1 MTEPQ
6 KYELELL
13 KAAAHERYEK
23 GKGPWSR
30 LLKALYLSPTYVP
43 AVQEILRQ
51 GKWRNQTSPI
61 AYVRKASVRWAVQH
75 GLAEIRRKS
84 RTHIPI
90 SEINAKSG
98 ERDVMREEY
107 RLISELC
114 QFDDGQEGEQIV
126 DRLSPEVLNEHREL
140 DWERAAKLANLDSGE
155 KLVLDL
161 KLMGLSWRDSVAAC
175 LTHEDRTI
183 LNTAWRRFDRH
194 KDLLKQVLLTGKAQ
208 ELRRTASVPEL
219 ELMFTEGEDRRLK
232 IFFKKSVSPKRRTRG
247 Y

>member
-1 MTEPQ
+1 MTEPK

-23 GKGPWSR
+23 GKGKWSR

-43 AVQEILRQ
+43 AILEILGQ
-51 GKWRNQTSPI
+51 GKWRNQTNPI
-61 AYVRKASVRWAVQH
+61 AYVRKTAVRWAVQH

-84 RTHIPI
+84 SRHGLTP
-90 SEINAKSG
+90 ELDAL
-98 ERDVMREEY
+98 REEH

-114 QFDDGQEGEQIV
+114 QFDDEQEGQQIV
-126 DRLSPEVLNEHREL
+126 DRLSPEVVNEHREVN
-140 DWERAAKLANLDSGE
+140 WEKAAKLANLDPGE
-155 KLVLDL
+155 KIVLDL
-161 KLMGLSWRDSVAAC
+161 RLMGLSWRDSVAAC

-208 ELRRTASVPEL
+208 EIRRTASVPEL
-219 ELMFTEGEDRRLK
+219 ELMFTEGEEQRLK
-232 IFFKKSVSPKRRTRG
+232 IFFKKSASR
-247 Y
+247 

>member
-23 GKGPWSR
+23 GKGKWSR

-43 AVQEILRQ
+43 AIQEVLAQ
-51 GKWRNQTSPI
+51 GEWRNQTNPI

-84 RTHIPI
+84 SRHQWT
-90 SEINAKSG
+90 SEVHPTRSEA
-98 ERDVMREEY
+98 DALVEEY

-114 QFDDGQEGEQIV
+114 QLGDEHEGQQIV
-126 DRLSPEVLNEHREL
+126 NRLSPEVVNEHREVN
-140 DWERAAKLANLDSGE
+140 WEKAAKSANLDSGE
-155 KLVLDL
+155 KIVLDL

-175 LTHEDRTI
+175 LTHEDRKI

-208 ELRRTASVPEL
+208 EIRRTASVPEL
-219 ELMFTEGEDRRLK
+219 ELMFTEDEDQKLK
-232 IFFKKSVSPKRRTRG
+232 IFFKRAASQKRHTRG
-247 Y
+247 H